1 MFWVRSFLMF
11 VMPLAQV
18 SVIELA
24 ILKNAR
30 DIVTTFLT
38 WTTGKNIFVFFSLV
52 LFLKSESDFLVR

>member
-38 WTTGKNIFVFFSLV
+38 WTTGKNIFVFFFSCV
-52 LFLKSESDFLVR
+52 ISKK